1 MLPGAGFGFLYFL
14 ACEVTTGST
23 LGKKALGLH
32 VNGRA
37 GASKPSI
44 KDSAC
49 ATRTCCSTSFP
60 ASAECCG
67 SSPHSPPPSA
77 RAPPSR
83 AGTTTSPTAPRSSRY
98 DS

>member
-44 KDSAC
+44 KDSALRNAYMLLNLVPC
-49 ATRTCCSTSFP
+49 IGGVLWFFAALAIAATV
-60 ASAECCG
+60 G
-67 SSPHSPPPSA
+67 SSPSKQGRHDNFA
-77 RAPPSR
+77 D
-83 AGTTTSPTAPRSSRY
+83 GTQVVEV
-98 DS
+98 